1 MKYYKNKI
9 SKFLVTEDIK
19 SDLINL
25 VGDIKSG
32 DPIKAASSALKYLA
46 SGGFLRMED
55 VFIETHVISGLVGN
69 NNLSLTNIP
78 DTNLSK
84 VHINERNTE
93 ICSLVCK
100 ASGINTDKLM
110 GCRIWIPHYKDYNK
124 CTAVPY
130 SVFVYDNIAYFCTGC
145 FVEAYKLTKNGM
157 KYLGTYWEGGDYI
170 RGTSGGDRYE
180 VSMIIGAIWY
190 KDNSSL
196 SSEGSPST
204 TIVLDRTCAPIVK
217 PVKDYSSKVSH
228 GWKPPH
234 VRRAYMRRCR
244 NGKVRLIPMC
254 IVNGG
259 RPIKQTTIV
268 DELRHARDKSDIPA
282 EWV

>member
-9 SKFLVTEDIK
+9 SKFLVTEGIK
-19 SDLINL
+19 SELISL
-25 VGDIKSG
+25 VDDIKSG
-32 DPIKAASSALKYLA
+32 DPIKAAASALNYLA
-46 SGGFLRMED
+46 RGGFLRMED

-69 NNLSLTNIP
+69 NNLSLTSIP

-84 VHINERNTE
+84 VHINECNTE

-100 ASGINTDKLM
+100 ASGIDVDKLM
-110 GCRIWIPHYKDYNK
+110 GCRIWIPQYKDYKK

-130 SVFVYDNIAYFCTGC
+130 SVFVYDNIAYFCTVY

-157 KYLGTYWEGGDYI
+157 KHLSTYWDDYDCI
-170 RGTSGGDRYE
+170 KGTDRYE
-180 VSMIIGAIWY
+180 VSMIIGALWY
-190 KDNSSL
+190 KDNSL
-196 SSEGSPST
+196 LASEGSPAT
-204 TIVLDRTCAPIVK
+204 TIVLDRTCDPVVK
-217 PVKDYSSKVSH
+217 PLRDYSSKVSH

-268 DELRHARDKSDIPA
+268 DELRHARNKSDIPA